1 MRKIAIGLT
10 ASLALLLVAS
20 DSFAATAS
28 EFYHGLLRRGV
39 SDFNAGRYDAA
50 ERELRIAVF
59 GLVDAVDQYQTAQVY
74 LALTSERLGHTEEA
88 RRAVDRVQ
96 AAQLVG
102 AKYPSLPLP
111 PEVRTAFDTLVQRQT
126 PTASAPLKS
135 AAPNQPNSSATPPR
149 VVKPATQ
156 PSKPQPQVTMPKPQ
170 ASAVTPDPAP
180 KRPTVIEREVP
191 FEAPAVPAPPPIVV
205 PPAPAPVRQ
214 PAQRRDLATG
224 ERALMN
230 DDLVAARA
238 IYRENLDG
246 TSDHATLMQIAEG
259 LYRARDFAGALAA
272 FQRAG
277 ELRPG
282 EEPFRYYRAVAQYET
297 GNYARAR
304 TELEAALPHIEITPD
319 VARYR
324 AKILGAIE

>member
-10 ASLALLLVAS
+10 ASLMLLFAAGNG
-20 DSFAATAS
+20 FAATSS
-28 EFYHGLLRRGV
+28 EFYQGLLRRGV

-50 ERELRIAVF
+50 ERELRIAAF
-59 GLVDAVDQYQTAQVY
+59 GMVDAVDLYQTAQVY

-88 RRAVDRVQ
+88 RRAVDRAQ
-96 AAQLVG
+96 AAQRAG
-102 AKYPSLPLP
+102 ARYPSLPLP
-111 PEVRTAFDTLVQRQT
+111 AEVRTAFDTLVQRLL
-126 PTASAPLKS
+126 PTASEPLKS
-135 AAPNQPNSSATPPR
+135 AAPNASAARPR
-149 VVKPATQ
+149 MLKPRTQ
-156 PSKPQPQVTMPKPQ
+156 PSRPPSQPQPALPQSQ

-180 KRPTVIEREVP
+180 KQPTLIQREVP
-191 FEAPAVPAPPPIVV
+191 FEAPPVPAPAPIVV

-214 PAQRRDLATG
+214 PAQRRDLAAG

-230 DDLVAARA
+230 DDLPTARA

-246 TSDHATLMQIAEG
+246 TSDHATLMRIAEG

-277 ELRPG
+277 ELRAG

-324 AKILGAIE
+324 AKILAAIE